1 MKAWDIIQNGRI
13 IDTVFYDRA
22 MTLHEVRAS
31 LINKDGYGVDIQLKA
46 AV

>member
-1 MKAWDIIQNGRI
+1 MRAWDIIQNGRI
-13 IDTVFYDRA
+13 IDTVFYDRT

-31 LINKDGYGVDIQLKA
+31 LIHHDGHGVDIQLMP